1 MTRPRP
7 LSRLK
12 GIRPIVAVAVT
23 AAACCSSANAKPC
36 YDIAVQQYSKSR
48 LYLIAPHNTVKIIK
62 RGEPPVACK
71 YITLDQV
78 DYAFAI
84 SCQDGYRYE
93 VGTTPWCLRPGEHND
108 IRKKCEKAI
117 VIAPDGRKT
126 YHLNS
131 EVFEEKSCISGGG
144 RLRKGTKIF
153 GDKEDILVVT
163 TQEFRAP

>member
-12 GIRPIVAVAVT
+12 GIKPILAVAVT
-23 AAACCSSANAKPC
+23 AAAFCSSANAKPC
-36 YDIAVQQYSKSR
+36 FDKAYR
-48 LYLIAPHNTVKIIK
+48 LYNMHRAIQHAAPYNSVKIIK
-62 RGEPPVACK
+62 PGELPIACK
-71 YITLDQV
+71 YVTLDQV

-126 YHLNS
+126 YHLHS
-131 EVFEEKSCISGGG
+131 EVF
-144 RLRKGTKIF
+144 
-153 GDKEDILVVT
+153 
-163 TQEFRAP
+163 